1 MAEVKMTLEEYQ
13 DLEDKL
19 STLARENHN
28 LKQERDAYKKQRD
41 ELINDMQNV
50 KRKAEAWDKQKDEL
64 REMVTFGCHFEEDT
78 PSKYMN
84 VAYRIVLKIM
94 CELDGTNDFKNLL
107 SDLERGSDE

>member
-1 MAEVKMTLEEYQ
+1 MAEVK
-13 DLEDKL
+13 L
-19 STLARENHN
+19 S
-28 LKQERDAYKKQRD
+28 QESYD
-41 ELINDMQNV
+41 ELLSDIKALRLQADTYFEQWQDA

-64 REMVTFGCHFEEDT
+64 REMVTFGCYFEEDT

-107 SDLERGSDE
+107 SDLERGSDESRKTYANDANAK

>member
-1 MAEVKMTLEEYQ
+1 MNAETQFHVSVMNARLKKVK
-13 DLEDKL
+13 
-19 STLARENHN
+19 
-28 LKQERDAYKKQRD
+28 KQRDEYKKQRD

-94 CELDGTNDFKNLL
+94 CN
-107 SDLERGSDE
+107 